1 MTSLITLFWFI
12 IILGAIVGIHEFGHF
27 LFAKLSNTYVYEFSI
42 GMGKKLF
49 THRKKGS
56 ETEFNIRLVPIGGF
70 VSICGENAIEDEN
83 IPKDRQLCNKSF
95 LQRFSI
101 LFAGPAFNFIFA
113 FILLFISA
121 LIYGSIST
129 KPIIG
134 NVMEGYPAYTAGL
147 REGDLIKKIDGK
159 KVNSWDAAL
168 LKIQTANGKE
178 LTFTIEEN
186 GQTKDIKVSPII
198 EEAED
203 GTKSYKY
210 GISTNGTKER
220 GFVKSLNYAIS
231 KTESL
236 FGTMIETLKY
246 LFTGRAKVNDLSGP
260 VGIYSLVGQQAKAG
274 LESIIYLTAYL
285 SINVGALNL
294 IPFPA
299 FDGGRILFLII
310 EKITKKKIPPKVEN
324 MVNTI
329 GFLAIIGLMIFVTFN
344 DILRLFS

>member
-12 IILGAIVGIHEFGHF
+12 LILGAIVGIHEFGHF

-134 NVMEGYPAYTAGL
+134 NVMEDYPAYTAGL

-186 GQTKDIKVSPII
+186 GQTKDIKVSPIL

-220 GFVKSLNYAIS
+220 GFVKSLNYGIS

>member
-113 FILLFISA
+113 FILLFVSA

-220 GFVKSLNYAIS
+220 GFVRSLNYAIS

-294 IPFPA
+294 VPFPA

>member
-113 FILLFISA
+113 FILLFVSA

-220 GFVKSLNYAIS
+220 GFVNSLNYAIS

>member
-49 THRKKGS
+49 SHRKKDS

-70 VSICGENAIEDEN
+70 VSICGENAIEDES
-83 IPKDRQLCNKSF
+83 IPKDRQMCNKSF
-95 LQRFSI
+95 LQRFLI
-101 LFAGPAFNFIFA
+101 LFAGPAFNFVFA
-113 FILLFISA
+113 FVLLFISA
-121 LIYGSIST
+121 LIYGCIST
-129 KPIIG
+129 KPVIG
-134 NVMEGYPAYTAGL
+134 NVMEGYPAYEAGL

-186 GQTKDIKVSPII
+186 GQTKDIKVSPIL
-198 EEAED
+198 EKAED
-203 GTKSYKY
+203 GTESYKY
-210 GISTNGTKER
+210 GISTNGVKER
-220 GFVKSLNYAIS
+220 GFIKSLNYAIS

-260 VGIYSLVGQQAKAG
+260 VGIYSLVGEQAKAG

-294 IPFPA
+294 VPFPA

-310 EKITKKKIPPKVEN
+310 EKLTKKKIPAKVEN

>member
-49 THRKKGS
+49 THRKKDS

-129 KPIIG
+129 KPVIG
-134 NVMEGYPAYTAGL
+134 SVMEGYPAYTAGL

-186 GQTKDIKVSPII
+186 GQTKDIKVSPIV

>member
-12 IILGAIVGIHEFGHF
+12 LILGAIVGIHEFGHF

-113 FILLFISA
+113 FILLFVSA

-134 NVMEGYPAYTAGL
+134 NVMEDYPAYTAGL

>member
-113 FILLFISA
+113 FILLFVSA

-134 NVMEGYPAYTAGL
+134 RVMEGYPAYTAGL

-344 DILRLFS
+344 DIIRLFS

>member
-70 VSICGENAIEDEN
+70 VSICGENAIEDEK

-113 FILLFISA
+113 FILLFVSA

-134 NVMEGYPAYTAGL
+134 SVMEGYPAYTAGL

-198 EEAED
+198 EETED

-236 FGTMIETLKY
+236 FGTMIETL
-246 LFTGRAKVNDLSGP
+246 
-260 VGIYSLVGQQAKAG
+260 
-274 LESIIYLTAYL
+274 
-285 SINVGALNL
+285 
-294 IPFPA
+294 
-299 FDGGRILFLII
+299 
-310 EKITKKKIPPKVEN
+310 
-324 MVNTI
+324 
-329 GFLAIIGLMIFVTFN
+329 
-344 DILRLFS
+344 

>member
-113 FILLFISA
+113 FILLFVSA

-134 NVMEGYPAYTAGL
+134 NVMEDYPAYTAGL

>member
-49 THRKKGS
+49 TKRKKDS

-113 FILLFISA
+113 FILLFVSA